1 VLWTAVVGIG
11 LLEGWWRSPL
21 AARGNT
27 QAFMNALVL
36 RVLLAVVALYRRFVS
51 PALPP
56 ACRFHPSCSEYA
68 AEALR
73 AHGPWRGSALALRR
87 LGRCHPFGGSGHDPV
102 PRAQETRS

>member
-1 VLWTAVVGIG
+1 
-11 LLEGWWRSPL
+11 
-21 AARGNT
+21 
-27 QAFMNALVL
+27 MNALVL
-36 RVLLAVVALYRRFVS
+36 RMLLAVVALYRRFVS

-73 AHGPWRGSALALRR
+73 THGAWRGSFLALRR
-87 LGRCHPFGGSGHDPV
+87 LARCHPFGGSGHDPV